1 VTGMEVIAT
10 AGHVDHGKS
19 ALVRALTGME
29 PDRWAEERRR
39 GLTIDLGFAWT
50 TLPTGRRI
58 AVVDVP
64 GHERFIGN
72 MLAGVGSVPAALLVV
87 AADDGWSAQ
96 TAEHVA
102 VLDALGVRNALLAVT
117 KADLA
122 DPAPVLADVRE
133 RLVATAM
140 GDVPGVAVSARTGA
154 GLPEL
159 TRALDMLF
167 AALPAPEADGAVR
180 LWIDRAFTIRGAGT
194 VVTGTLSA
202 GTVSAGDRFRVG
214 EREVVVRGVQS
225 LGEPVESITAT
236 ARVALNL
243 RGVAVEE
250 ISRGDALLTPG
261 AFRRTDVVDVTLA
274 AEPERLPAEV
284 VVHVGSATVGAR
296 LRPLDGAVVRLRLA
310 TALPLRVGDRLLL
323 RDPGTRRVVGA
334 DVRDVDPPELRRR
347 GAARLRAA
355 ELAAQPEGAAGA
367 GADLARRRI
376 VRAEDFAAMGWPVP
390 GGATVHGPW
399 LLAAGLADELAA
411 RVPDVVTRYR
421 RLRPLEP
428 GPPAEV
434 VRRALELPDAEL
446 VSVLVRTPLELRE
459 GRVVDGT
466 AALPPE
472 VQRAVDAV
480 RARLVEDPFAAPEA
494 PDLVAAGLGARELGA
509 AVRSGQLVRIA
520 DAVYLAPGIAEIARS
535 RLVGVA
541 QPFTLSQARQA
552 WGTSRRVA
560 VPLAEWLDAHGVTVR
575 LPDNTRR
582 LR

>member
-1 VTGMEVIAT
+1 
-10 AGHVDHGKS
+10 
-19 ALVRALTGME
+19 
-29 PDRWAEERRR
+29 
-39 GLTIDLGFAWT
+39 
-50 TLPTGRRI
+50 
-58 AVVDVP
+58 
-64 GHERFIGN
+64 
-72 MLAGVGSVPAALLVV
+72 
-87 AADDGWSAQ
+87 
-96 TAEHVA
+96 
-102 VLDALGVRNALLAVT
+102 VT

-310 TALPLRVGDRLLL
+310 MALPLRVGDRLLL